1 MTNTIRFTKMHGAG
15 NDYIYLD
22 GITNRLPN
30 NLADFVRIYCD
41 RHKGIGAD
49 GVVLILPSDVAHCRM
64 RMFNADGSEGQ
75 MCGNAIRCVAKYTYE
90 HILIH
95 RTEMLL
101 IETESGIKVLNLK
114 VRDGKVLAVTAEMG
128 TAAFNP
134 QKLPMEVKTAEFIEQ
149 PISAENGDCYE
160 FTAVSMGNPHIV
172 TFMDNDIDLL
182 DLDVIGPGF
191 ENHPLF
197 PERTNTEFINVVD
210 GSHLRMRVWER
221 GSGETLACGTGACA
235 AVAAAVKTGRV
246 RPETEV
252 QVDLLGGT
260 LFITCHDDYKMTMR
274 GEAEEVFSG
283 ILYWDE

>member
-1 MTNTIRFTKMHGAG
+1 MQTVRFTKMHGAG
-15 NDYIYLD
+15 NDYIYID
-22 GITNRLPN
+22 GITNRVPDN
-30 NLADFVRIYCD
+30 IEEFAKKFSD

-114 VRDGKVLAVTAEMG
+114 TYDGQVLSVTAEMG
-128 TAAFNP
+128 RPSFAA
-134 QKLPMEVKTAEFIEQ
+134 KRLPMNVKAEEFVEQ
-149 PISAENGDCYE
+149 TIHSANGESYE

-172 TFMDNDIDLL
+172 TFLDEDINGL
-182 DLDVIGPGF
+182 DLPTIGPGF
-191 ENHPLF
+191 ENNALF

-210 GSHLRMRVWER
+210 STHFRMRVWER

-235 AVAAAVKTGRV
+235 AVAAAVKTGRA
-246 RPETEV
+246 EKGKEV

-260 LFITCHDDYKMTMR
+260 LYITYHEDENITMR
-274 GEAEEVFSG
+274 GEATEVFNG
-283 ILYWDE
+283 ILTWNE

>member
-1 MTNTIRFTKMHGAG
+1 MQTIRFTKMHGAG
-15 NDYIYLD
+15 NDYIYID
-22 GITNRLPN
+22 GITNSVPKDIEAFAKR
-30 NLADFVRIYCD
+30 YSD

-49 GVVLILPSDVAHCRM
+49 GVVLILPSDVAHYRM

-114 VRDGKVLAVTAEMG
+114 VRDGKVENVTVDMG
-128 TAAFNP
+128 YASFDP
-134 QKLPMEVKTAEFIEQ
+134 QRLPMKVNQSEFVEQ
-149 PISAENGDCYE
+149 PLQGAHGESYD

-172 TFMDNDIDLL
+172 TFLDEDIDTL
-182 DLDVIGPGF
+182 DLATIGPDF
-191 ENHPLF
+191 ENHPYF
-197 PERTNTEFINVVD
+197 PERTNTEFINVL
-210 GSHLRMRVWER
+210 SENHFRMRVWER

-235 AVAAAVKTGRV
+235 AVAAAIKTGRS
-246 RPETEV
+246 RLETEV

-260 LFITCHDDYKMTMR
+260 LFITYHDDDKVTMR

-283 ILYWDE
+283 CLYWEE